1 MKKLILILA
10 VVIAVLTACVP
21 APTNE
26 TYSLAVA
33 TLASPTH
40 DTYSNTLAALT
51 VHEHFTAHETYPLMT
66 VVVQSDAETVTAV
79 DYNGNLWEF
88 GYFTEDDYMTGD
100 VVILT
105 MDDNGTP
112 IIYDD
117 IVIAAKY
124 SGGWTEWNYR
134 LSTGEGA

>member
-1 MKKLILILA
+1 MKKLIF
-10 VVIAVLTACVP
+10 VIAVALAVLIACVP
-21 APTNE
+21 VP
-26 TYSLAVA
+26 
-33 TLASPTH
+33 
-40 DTYSNTLAALT
+40 
-51 VHEHFTAHETYPLMT
+51 AHETYPLMT
-66 VVVQSDAETVTAV
+66 VVVQSDNETVTAI

-112 IIYDD
+112 IVYDD

>member
-10 VVIAVLTACVP
+10 VAVAVLTACVP
-21 APTNE
+21 
-26 TYSLAVA
+26 V
-33 TLASPTH
+33 
-40 DTYSNTLAALT
+40 
-51 VHEHFTAHETYPLMT
+51 HETYPLMT
-66 VVVQSDAETVTAV
+66 VVVQSDAETVTAI

-105 MDDNGTP
+105 MDDNGTS

>member
-10 VVIAVLTACVP
+10 LAVTVLTACVP
-21 APTNE
+21 A
-26 TYSLAVA
+26 
-33 TLASPTH
+33 
-40 DTYSNTLAALT
+40 
-51 VHEHFTAHETYPLMT
+51 HEKYPLMA

-88 GYFTEDDYMTGD
+88 GYFTEDDYITGD

-105 MDDNGTP
+105 MDDNGTS

-117 IVIAAKY
+117 IVIASKY

-134 LSTGEGA
+134 LSGEGA